1 MKVVKSNVIMAGV
14 LAAAL
19 LLGGAPIIRHRQT
32 AVLLPL
38 A

>member
-19 LLGGAPIIRHRQT
+19 LLGGVPIARHRQT
-32 AVLLPL
+32 AVLPPP